1 MKKASVRTFG
11 PDHVLLTT
19 LSADGVLE
27 HSYALLSTFP
37 NFVYVPVRPMFGPLA
52 NDFLIAEDG
61 TAFSLRTL
69 RVLKQHTNKRG
80 RQVIATKLGGRKGKY
95 ITTRIH
101 REVAL
106 AFIPNPDNKPKVN
119 HIDGNPA
126 NNHRTNLEW
135 ATRDE
140 NMAHATWNLL
150 FDRKSDR
157 YVSKLLTE
165 EQLDYIRDTKGK
177 VSARKIA
184 HRLGVSRQVVDAAR
198 HGIKSTVRFPSN
210 RRNKNRKFERRA

>member
-27 HSYALLSTFP
+27 HSYTLLSTFP

-61 TAFSLRTL
+61 TAFSLRTM

-80 RQVIATKLGGRKGKY
+80 RQVIATKLGGRKGKC
-95 ITTRIH
+95 IATRIH

-106 AFIPNPDNKPKVN
+106 AFIPNPDNKPEVN

-135 ATRDE
+135 ATQDE
-140 NMAHATWNLL
+140 NMAHAVWNHL
-150 FDRKSDR
+150 FDRKSEH
-157 YVSKLLTE
+157 YVSKTLTE
-165 EQLDYIRDTKGK
+165 EQIKLILDTRGK
-177 VSARKIA
+177 VSARKMA
-184 HRLGVSRQVVDAAR
+184 RRLGVSRHVVDATR
-198 HGIKSTVRFPSN
+198 NGIKSTLRYPNN
-210 RRNKNRKFERRA
+210 RKNKNRKFERRA